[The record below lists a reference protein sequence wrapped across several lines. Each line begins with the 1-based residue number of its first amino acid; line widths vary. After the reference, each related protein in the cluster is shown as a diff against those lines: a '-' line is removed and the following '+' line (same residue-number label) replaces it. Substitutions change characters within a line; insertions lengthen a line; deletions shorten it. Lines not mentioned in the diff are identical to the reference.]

1 MFRTRAVAIE
11 TRRNPEQW
19 KKIVS
24 TEEIA
29 TCHVTLSVQLD
40 IGNIY
45 FGKL

>member
-1 MFRTRAVAIE
+1 MFRTRPVAIE

-19 KKIVS
+19 TKIVS

-29 TCHVTLSVQLD
+29 ICHVILSVQLD
-40 IGNIY
+40 IRNIH